1 MLTELRIFLHAVLK
15 RLFNDSQFASFRHPV
30 SALLGWLVGCVPMLI
45 PTPLCVVAT
54 VYRWIGRRCLT
65 TTTSSSTPWI
75 CRQCETR
82 CRVGSTLGE

>member
-30 SALLGWLVGCVPMLI
+30 SALVGWLCANANPMS
-45 PTPLCVVAT
+45 LCVVAT

-65 TTTSSSTPWI
+65 TTTSSSTPWT
-75 CRQCETR
+75 CRQCETG
-82 CRVGSTLGE
+82 CRVESTLGE